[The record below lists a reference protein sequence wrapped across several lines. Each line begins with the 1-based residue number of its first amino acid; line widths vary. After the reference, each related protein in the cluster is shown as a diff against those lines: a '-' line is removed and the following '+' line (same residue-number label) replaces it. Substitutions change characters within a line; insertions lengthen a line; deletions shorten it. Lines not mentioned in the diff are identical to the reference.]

1 MKLFSSIAAAA
12 VIGAS
17 FVAPNPVEAKNG
29 WITAGCAYDPPPG
42 CFYYRV
48 LSRSGN
54 VVTVE
59 VKSTLPRK
67 SAKPLATHTRI
78 DCSGWRWRSRYKFD
92 WGWSDWDKGE
102 WSDILPGT
110 IIDGGAKKVC

>member
-17 FVAPNPVEAKNG
+17 FVVPNPVEAKNG
-29 WITAGCAYDPPPG
+29 WIRAGCSSSG
-42 CFYYRV
+42 CLYYRV

-59 VKSTLPRK
+59 FQSTFPTKLE
-67 SAKPLATHTRI
+67 KPLASHTQI
-78 DCSGWRWRSRYKFD
+78 DCSGWRERHRFKDADS
-92 WGWSDWDKGE
+92 GWSDWQKWG
-102 WSDILPGT
+102 DILPGT
-110 IIDGGAKKVC
+110 VGDEGAKQVC